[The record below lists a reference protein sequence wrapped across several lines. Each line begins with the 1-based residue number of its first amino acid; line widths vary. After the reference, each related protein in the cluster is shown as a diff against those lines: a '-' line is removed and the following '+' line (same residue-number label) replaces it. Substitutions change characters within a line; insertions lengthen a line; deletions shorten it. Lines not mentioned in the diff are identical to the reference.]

1 MKLLLCLILCER
13 LDVLLRKTSRV
24 RRVRDQKFPTTSRSN
39 PSPRDFCEAWLMAD
53 DYLSK
58 KSRIHGSRSQ
68 ISL

>member
-13 LDVLLRKTSRV
+13 LDVLLRKISRV
-24 RRVRDQKFPTTSRSN
+24 RRVQDQRPKVPDHKSLESLAARLL
-39 PSPRDFCEAWLMAD
+39 RGMAEC
-53 DYLSK
+53 YLSK